1 MSIVKMLQGMAVL
14 GIMGVTLAPQMA
26 DAGLKY
32 ESGSCVKNADGS
44 GSCSG
49 NFLAFRNAAD
59 ANTYVLFHSSASG
72 AKMFWGSYNGVY
84 FSCTADATAGALW
97 SDAQAAKGYFSIS
110 WNSSGV
116 CTSLSLNNGSLNSN
130 F

>member
-1 MSIVKMLQGMAVL
+1 MSVAKMLQGVAVL

-32 ESGSCVKNADGS
+32 ESATCQKNADGS

-49 NFLAFRNAAD
+49 NFLAFRNAVD
-59 ANTYVLFHSSASG
+59 AGTYVLFSSSASG
-72 AKMFWGSYNGVY
+72 SKAFWGSFNGVS
-84 FSCTADATAGALW
+84 FSCTADATTAPLW
-97 SDAQAAKGYFSIS
+97 TDAQAAKGFFSITWTS
-110 WNSSGV
+110 GGICNS
-116 CTSLSLNNGSLNSN
+116 LMLNNGSLNSN